1 MIPKKR
7 MKLIRD
13 FSLST
18 LVAGAVTVVVGFT
31 ASIALVFQAAYTC
44 GATPAQAASWIWAL
58 GLGMGVTCVALSWR
72 YRMPVVTAWS
82 TAGAAMLISNGAA
95 FSMSEVVGAFMVSS
109 LLTALA
115 GFSGMFQRF
124 MHRVPLPLAA
134 GMLAGVLLRIGLEVF
149 VIMGSQWLMPLLMT
163 LVYLLAHRLLPRYS
177 VLLALSAGVI
187 CAALFG
193 QVHLGD
199 VDWQW
204 AAPVW
209 VTPAW
214 TLASLFSLALP
225 LFVIT
230 MASQNIPGVAAL
242 HANGFKPPLSPV
254 IGWIGVTNLVFAP
267 FGAFALNLAAITASI
282 CAGPQ
287 AHKQPQKRYTAAISA
302 GVFYALAG
310 LAGASVVSLFA
321 AFPNALVLVIAGLAL
336 FGTISNALAVAMQEP
351 QSRQAAFI
359 TFAVTASGLTYGGVG
374 SAFWGLVAG
383 TVAMLLAPPTA
394 D

>member
-1 MIPKKR
+1 

-149 VIMGSQWLMPLLMT
+149 VIMGS
-163 LVYLLAHRLLPRYS
+163 
-177 VLLALSAGVI
+177 
-187 CAALFG
+187 
-193 QVHLGD
+193 
-199 VDWQW
+199 
-204 AAPVW
+204 
-209 VTPAW
+209 
-214 TLASLFSLALP
+214 
-225 LFVIT
+225 
-230 MASQNIPGVAAL
+230 
-242 HANGFKPPLSPV
+242 
-254 IGWIGVTNLVFAP
+254 
-267 FGAFALNLAAITASI
+267 
-282 CAGPQ
+282 
-287 AHKQPQKRYTAAISA
+287 
-302 GVFYALAG
+302 
-310 LAGASVVSLFA
+310 
-321 AFPNALVLVIAGLAL
+321 
-336 FGTISNALAVAMQEP
+336 E
-351 QSRQAAFI
+351 
-359 TFAVTASGLTYGGVG
+359 
-374 SAFWGLVAG
+374 
-383 TVAMLLAPPTA
+383 
-394 D
+394 